1 MLCLVHRYLWKVPEH
16 VYAAFKKQADAGSEK
31 CLGAEC
37 CKVGKVQITAFLG
50 SELGPDRGE
59 RNKQLRGLAS
69 LFDSLSSLA
78 EWDKMFA
85 AYKEKEPEL
94 AAQFERAVLK
104 RTLPDN
110 WDECLPKLTTEDKGK
125 ATRLHSQ
132 DCLNAIAPVLPEF
145 MGGSADLAPS
155 NMTLMT
161 LGLSLR
167 LRSDDPSLSQCSVDC
182 HLNA

>member
-69 LFDSLSSLA
+69 LFDSLSSLVRDLRVDSGKGGSAGCLQLVHTPRVTDPLDTVLHAASRALLAPRQA

-85 AYKEKEPEL
+85 AYKEHQP
-94 AAQFERAVLK
+94 R
-104 RTLPDN
+104 RLPDF
-110 WDECLPKLTTEDKGK
+110 G
-125 ATRLHSQ
+125 A
-132 DCLNAIAPVLPEF
+132 
-145 MGGSADLAPS
+145 
-155 NMTLMT
+155 
-161 LGLSLR
+161 
-167 LRSDDPSLSQCSVDC
+167 
-182 HLNA
+182 